1 MTVTVCPMLSCETSV
16 HLWVLQS
23 PFIDSAMFH
32 FLLLSIPVKKFLPAC
47 GFSIGFERII
57 LLLLES
63 GFQVPGQSQKAAYLI
78 EKNYPEDKLV
88 EVIALAQEQRK
99 EGKQV
104 LVTTMNK
111 NRKFQKEKL
120 TAEGG
125 IHSPKA
131 AG

>member
-1 MTVTVCPMLSCETSV
+1 M
-16 HLWVLQS
+16 
-23 PFIDSAMFH
+23 
-32 FLLLSIPVKKFLPAC
+32 PAC

-120 TAEGG
+120 TAEGYAE
-125 IHSPKA
+125 IKEFFNRD
-131 AG
+131 